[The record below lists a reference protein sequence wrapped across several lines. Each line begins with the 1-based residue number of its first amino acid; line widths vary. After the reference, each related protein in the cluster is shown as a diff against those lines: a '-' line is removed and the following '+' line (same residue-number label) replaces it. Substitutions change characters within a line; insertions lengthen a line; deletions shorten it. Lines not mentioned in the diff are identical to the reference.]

1 MIGVR
6 PLFSGR
12 SLGEGEQAT
21 FDVVVVGPD
30 GAALTRSG
38 LRYELLQVE
47 TRYQWYRRDNTWDF
61 EPVKL
66 TRRVADGQVNVA
78 AGTPGRISL
87 PVQWGRYRLEI
98 STGERD
104 GPVTSIGFDA
114 GWYTEATADTPD
126 MLEVA
131 LDKPEYAPGENM
143 TVAVTARTAGKVT
156 LNVIGERL
164 LTTVT
169 QDVKPGTARLQL
181 PVGKDWGTGAYVVAT
196 LAPSAR
202 RQRPAHA
209 RPRHRRAVVRRQ
221 PPGAHA
227 RGRHGDA
234 EADAAR
240 QRLAHSGQ
248 DRRARRRRGG
258 AHRRR
263 RRRCRHPQSHQL
275 QAAGAGRPLSRPA
288 PPRGRAP
295 RSLRP
300 AHRRHAGHA
309 RSDPQRRRWP
319 RRRAAGQ
326 PAGAEAAR
334 ALFRHRHGQARR
346 HRRDRVRHPR
356 LRRHRPRD
364 GGGVVA
370 ATRSAAPR
378 PTSPSATR
386 WWSPRRCRASCT
398 TATAAPCIS
407 TSTTSKGRP
416 ATTASR

>member
-38 LRYELLQVE
+38 LRYELLRVE

-66 TRRVADGQVNVA
+66 TRRIADGQFNVA
-78 AGTPGRISL
+78 AGTPARLSL

-131 LDKPEYAPGENM
+131 LDKPEYAPGDSM

-164 LTTVT
+164 LDDRHAGRAAGHRAAADSGR
-169 QDVKPGTARLQL
+169 QGLGHRRLC
-181 PVGKDWGTGAYVVAT
+181 GGD
-196 LAPSAR
+196 LAASAR

-209 RPRHRRAVVRRQ
+209 RPRHRRAVVQRQ

-227 RGRHGDA
+227 RGRTWRRRSSRGP
-234 EADAAR
+234 AAR
-240 QRLAHSGQ
+240 CAFRSRSAGLPPARRRASSSPPSMSASSISPTTSRRRRTTTISASAASPPSSAISTASSSTACRARAARSGAAATSP
-248 DRRARRRRGG
+248 RRSCKAARRRR
-258 AHRRR
+258 
-263 RRRCRHPQSHQL
+263 
-275 QAAGAGRPLSRPA
+275 SRWRSIPAWSRSSPTAPPRSCSTSPTSPA
-288 PPRGRAP
+288 PPA
-295 RSLRP
+295 
-300 AHRRHAGHA
+300 
-309 RSDPQRRRWP
+309 
-319 RRRAAGQ
+319 
-326 PAGAEAAR
+326 
-334 ALFRHRHGQARR
+334 
-346 HRRDRVRHPR
+346 
-356 LRRHRPRD
+356 
-364 GGGVVA
+364 
-370 ATRSAAPR
+370 
-378 PTSPSATR
+378 
-386 WWSPRRCRASCT
+386 
-398 TATAAPCIS
+398 
-407 TSTTSKGRP
+407 
-416 ATTASR
+416 